1 MDVEHAL
8 PGVAPGVE
16 DQAVRPVEGVIGERL
31 GDLDHM
37 RELRGIGAGQLG
49 DVRVMVLGYD
59 EHMDRRLGAD
69 VLEGIG
75 RLVLLDLLAGNL
87 AGDDLAEQAIGLA
100 HHDPPG

>member
-16 DQAVRPVEGVIGERL
+16 DQAVRPVEGVVGERL

-49 DVRVMVLGYD
+49 DVRVMVLVQNRQSGSLIMILLV
-59 EHMDRRLGAD
+59 ELLPHPMLLRRTD
-69 VLEGIG
+69 IP
-75 RLVLLDLLAGNL
+75 R
-87 AGDDLAEQAIGLA
+87 
-100 HHDPPG
+100 